1 MARIPKNL
9 NKGQKRKLR
18 ALRNSLGK
26 KIADEAFTKWFNEQ
40 KKPAAKTDKYM
51 EDLKATVAVLV
62 KRGLKIPPSGIK
74 ITRGRGGIG
83 VSKIEMKRKP
93 GKKKAKKAA
102 AKKKPAKRKA
112 AKKK

>member
-9 NKGQKRKLR
+9 NKGQKRKLQ

-26 KIADEAFTKWFNEQ
+26 KIADEAFTKWFKEQ
-40 KKPAAKTDKYM
+40 TKPVP
-51 EDLKATVAVLV
+51 KADIHMVRLEIAVNKLV
-62 KRGLKIPPSGIK
+62 KSGLKVPPSGIM
-74 ITRGRGGIG
+74 ITRGGGKIS
-83 VSKIEMKRKP
+83 VNKIEMKKRKP
-93 GKKKAKKAA
+93 AKRKTA